1 MHRCGGEESVCF
13 ETLSFLSSQGV
24 SVNAAIVMLRVRIWQ
39 SDGCCVWYALVII
52 DLHFKPVYFFLS
64 LYPFLFSPP
73 QPSLSVSLLPS
84 FSCSL
89 SFYPPLCPTSFL
101 SPFIPPHLCFPPT
114 PFITLSQ
121 RPVRT
126 TDGLWRCPNTQRR
139 WGWSWGCVLGAWWC
153 SSCSWGSSSSSS
165 GRGESLAHI
174 FIPLLGPHS
183 VSQIGNFPQRHMITT
198 QGGK

>member
-101 SPFIPPHLCFPPT
+101 SPFITPHLCLLPSLHPP
-114 PFITLSQ
+114 LSAACKDHRRALEVSQ
-121 RPVRT
+121 HSAEM
-126 TDGLWRCPNTQRR
+126 GLILGVCA
-139 WGWSWGCVLGAWWC
+139 GGLVVLI
-153 SSCSWGSSSSSS
+153 
-165 GRGESLAHI
+165 L
-174 FIPLLGPHS
+174 LLGVIIIIIRKGWVTGPHLY
-183 VSQIGNFPQRHMITT
+183 TT
-198 QGGK
+198 SRSSLS